1 MTRLL
6 GVAFAVV
13 VALAARNAAAA
24 DAALIEA
31 AKKEG
36 QVVWYTTLVV
46 NQIVRPLK
54 DAFEKKYSGVTLQ
67 YTRADDLVTAAKIL
81 AEGHAGRMQADIL
94 DSISGMFALQEA
106 GLLAPFTV
114 PNSADYP
121 AELKAK
127 DGYCRRIRRRRRSP
141 TCSIRN

>member
-1 MTRLL
+1 MARFLVL
-6 GVAFAVV
+6 RAAVL
-13 VALAARNAAAA
+13 ALAAFTANQAAAA
-24 DAALIEA
+24 DQALIDA

-54 DAFEKKYSGVTLQ
+54 DAFEKKYPGVTLQ

-81 AEGHAGRMQADIL
+81 AEGQAGRMQADIL
-94 DSISGMFALQEA
+94 DSISGMFALQAA
-106 GLLAPFTV
+106 GLLAPLTV
-114 PNSADYP
+114 PNIADYP

-127 DGYCRRIRRRRRSP
+127 DGYW
-141 TCSIRN
+141 